1 MPHVEAATWNEALYA
16 WGYMHAVDRPTQVYF
31 ARAIASGQATERI
44 ANKPELLEM
53 DILLRRAG
61 LYRDL
66 EREFRSLPDATRE
79 QLDWYCQGVNDG
91 LVDAGRTLP
100 MWVTGFRPRPWEPES
115 VLLIGKLLSF
125 AGLTIGEQE
134 NERLLLELIQLG
146 VDDERLRELFT
157 PYLDGIDF
165 EPLREI
171 RIAKRMSD
179 ETLELLADLPRLA
192 GSNAWAVS
200 PARSATGHAMLASD
214 PHLEVNRLPSIWY
227 EIAHPLGRW
236 RIRDGRD
243 AARLPDHGGWP
254 HAPAL
259 VGRHVHARRHER
271 FFHRRLPARRLD
283 RLAISPGR
291 ALVRFSATRGSHPP
305 QGRRADRHA
314 RVRKRAGH
322 PQSHAGCGRGAR
334 QVSVG
339 VVDRRTGRR
348 RPCDQH
354 LARRDRR
361 AERGR
366 RHGSGARRA
375 ASVARVA
382 VCR

>member
-1 MPHVEAATWNEALYA
+1 MEAIRTKSARYKFRAQRDENGVPHVEAATWNEALYA

-44 ANKPELLEM
+44 ANKPELLEA
-53 DILLRRAG
+53 DVLLRRAG

-66 EREFRSLPDATRE
+66 EREIRQLPDHTRDA
-79 QLDWYCQGVNDG
+79 LDWYCQGVNDG
-91 LVDAGRTLP
+91 LVDAGTTLP

-115 VLLIGKLLSF
+115 VLIIGKLLSC

-171 RIAKRMSD
+171 RISKRLSD

-214 PHLEVNRLPSIWY
+214 PHLEVNRLPPIWY
-227 EIAHPLGRW
+227 EAVLRWGDHYVMGATLPGSPLF
-236 RIRDGRD
+236 
-243 AARLPDHGGWP
+243 AVART
-254 HAPAL
+254 
-259 VGRHVHARRHER
+259 E
-271 FFHRRLPARRLD
+271 
-283 RLAISPGR
+283 RLAWG
-291 ALVRFSATRGSHPP
+291 VTYMK
-305 QGRRADRHA
+305 AD
-314 RVRKRAGH
+314 
-322 PQSHAGCGRGAR
+322 
-334 QVSVG
+334 
-339 VVDRRTGRR
+339 
-348 RPCDQH
+348 
-354 LARRDRR
+354 
-361 AERGR
+361 
-366 RHGSGARRA
+366 
-375 ASVARVA
+375 
-382 VCR
+382 